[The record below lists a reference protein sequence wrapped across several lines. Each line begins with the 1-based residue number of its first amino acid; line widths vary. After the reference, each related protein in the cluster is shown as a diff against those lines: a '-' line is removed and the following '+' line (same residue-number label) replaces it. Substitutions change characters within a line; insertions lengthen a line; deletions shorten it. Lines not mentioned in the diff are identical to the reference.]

1 MKLAVLWVRL
11 ILEGAVGVL
20 IVPGALAGIVKA
32 SISFETY
39 PAYRAG
45 EILGS
50 CIGLVLG
57 IFLLKDAFRIRKRLM
72 H

>member
-32 SISFETY
+32 SISFRNLPCLSGQEKFWEV
-39 PAYRAG
+39 ASG
-45 EILGS
+45 F
-50 CIGLVLG
+50 VLG
-57 IFLLKDAFRIRKRLM
+57 IFLLKRCVQD
-72 H
+72 